1 MQYQTPSPNPSNED
15 ITVLR
20 IKRKRDQEPLEALV
34 IHQQQ
39 QQRRKVPR
47 GLSSRN
53 STDSLASEW
62 EKSKTPMLFK
72 LGETISETDFSD
84 SIKRRALQNRLKSL
98 SKPKEEHNDDEMD
111 VEDTPVAPPSTKPAA
126 ASADARQN
134 TYRVVGKRELLMEE
148 DMPYG
153 SSAVRNMIPQV
164 IPAADLYKEKQRIKM
179 LDAIHA
185 DDFSTTAGVS
195 ERDPYADLASG
206 SANDSRVARMD
217 PRTVDDLVPIVQN
230 YLSFDSIPTE
240 YVYDFYYIQKEYAGV
255 DPNLLR
261 TSNVGSVLWID
272 DVNEFMGDSGSN
284 ISDEDEDSNAED
296 FYRNDY
302 PDEPDSDYGMD
313 EFYGS
318 SDEHNALREVAYDP
332 EYDLDEDKW

>member
-47 GLSSRN
+47 GLSARN

-84 SIKRRALQNRLKSL
+84 SIKRQALQNRLKSL
-98 SKPKEEHNDDEMD
+98 SKHKEEHKEDDMD
-111 VEDTPVAPPSTKPAA
+111 VEDTQAAPPSTKPVA

-134 TYRVVGKRELLMEE
+134 TYRVIGKRELLMEE

-153 SSAVRNMIPQV
+153 SSAVRNMIPQ
-164 IPAADLYKEKQRIKM
+164 
-179 LDAIHA
+179 
-185 DDFSTTAGVS
+185 
-195 ERDPYADLASG
+195 
-206 SANDSRVARMD
+206 
-217 PRTVDDLVPIVQN
+217 
-230 YLSFDSIPTE
+230 
-240 YVYDFYYIQKEYAGV
+240 
-255 DPNLLR
+255 
-261 TSNVGSVLWID
+261 
-272 DVNEFMGDSGSN
+272 
-284 ISDEDEDSNAED
+284 
-296 FYRNDY
+296 
-302 PDEPDSDYGMD
+302 
-313 EFYGS
+313 
-318 SDEHNALREVAYDP
+318 
-332 EYDLDEDKW
+332 